1 MSSEK
6 KRLLICGGGHAS
18 LPALKMG
25 RAWLSRRLEVVL
37 VTAHPY
43 LYYSGAVP
51 QFLGGFFEEPE
62 ARINLEKLCQNYGTS
77 FLCASLV
84 EVDAEARTVILSTG
98 ELLHWDYLF
107 INTGVR
113 SRNSS
118 FSHPRYFPVKPMQ
131 RLVQLK
137 GVLHAQNNLK
147 VLILGGGA
155 AGCEIALNLT
165 ASPEYKLSELTIFEV
180 NDRILSLFPKQLSEK
195 VKMPLKQKNVQIV
208 TNRKVTEDELPKL
221 VTKFDII
228 IDASGNMP
236 ETQLVKHKLPTDQTG
251 RIRVNYSLQSGT
263 DPRIFAAGDCAFVGE
278 SGYQPVGV
286 HAVKQGVLF
295 RDVMDATLRGSA
307 LPVYKPWPATPL
319 ILSQGQNRGFFVSGN
334 LVFSGKWCIILKY
347 ILDMNWLEKYT
358 LTRAERR
365 SWLRLAYDAI
375 TRTKKSRTPAKL

>member
-1 MSSEK
+1 MTSEK

-25 RAWLSRRLEVVL
+25 REWLSRGLEVVL

-51 QFLGGFFEEPE
+51 QFLGGFFEETE
-62 ARINLEKLCQNYGTS
+62 ARINLEKLCHNYGTY
-77 FLCASLV
+77 FKCDLLT
-84 EVDAEARTVILSTG
+84 EVDPVAQSVKLCSGEQLS
-98 ELLHWDYLF
+98 WDYLF

-137 GVLHAQNNLK
+137 DVLHTQRK
-147 VLILGGGA
+147 QKILILGGGA
-155 AGCEIALNLT
+155 AGCEIALNLK
-165 ASPEYKLSELTIFEV
+165 ASQNRSNPDLTLFEGGDILLSSFSG
-180 NDRILSLFPKQLSEK
+180 RLSEK
-195 VKMPLKQKNVQIV
+195 VTAALNQKGVRVICNRLTSEKELSELLK
-208 TNRKVTEDELPKL
+208 T
-221 VTKFDII
+221 FDII
-228 IDASGNMP
+228 IDATGNMP
-236 ETQLVKHKLPTDQTG
+236 ETQTINHGLPADQTG
-251 RIRVNYSLQSGT
+251 RIRVNALLQSVAH
-263 DPRIFAAGDCAFVGE
+263 PRIFAAGDCAFVGA
-278 SGYQPVGV
+278 SGYDPVGV
-286 HAVKQGVLF
+286 HAVKQGALF

-347 ILDMNWLEKYT
+347 MLDMNWLEKYT
-358 LTRAERR
+358 FPRAERR

-375 TRTKKSRTPAKL
+375 TRTKKAEPRQS